1 MRNSLFISMTAATA
15 RPDGTGAAGIA
26 LATTLATKTTK
37 TP

>member
-1 MRNSLFISMTAATA
+1 MRNSLFISMTKAGATV
-15 RPDGTGAAGIA
+15 DETGAAGIA